1 MSANRGSDPR
11 RGMSGFSHV
20 AGTLRVPSAGLLMGR
35 AQRSSAAATA
45 RGARLLRGFTLV
57 ELLVVIAIIGVLVA
71 LLLPAVQ
78 AAREASRRTQCINNM
93 KQLALAMQNHHDAYK
108 FLPVDVNKQSNGT
121 KDRPMLYLQML
132 PFMEGANIKNAYD
145 FTKGATSDHNLKL
158 LSREEP
164 MLACPSDESQLMLEP
179 SNDHGGDRKS
189 SYGFNYGYGTFGQ
202 LTSDVSRRG
211 PFYANQGI
219 PNDSAREEFWRF
231 AKSRGDKEDDNSGQ
245 EINFKQISDGLS
257 NTYLQLEMKQ
267 MPALDPETNDRRGR
281 VWIYTSGGYQIM
293 TRMAPNS
300 KFGDVTACLE
310 QNDHLAPCTR
320 MTGRSNFILASRSWH
335 SGGVNASRCDG
346 SVEFVSDEVDLNVWR
361 TQSTIAGDDPPLR
374 QVDPEGNGQS
384 Q

>member
-1 MSANRGSDPR
+1 MSANRGSGPR
-11 RGMSGFSHV
+11 RGMS
-20 AGTLRVPSAGLLMGR
+20 
-35 AQRSSAAATA
+35 
-45 RGARLLRGFTLV
+45 GFTLV

-78 AAREASRRTQCINNM
+78 AAREASRRTQCLNNF
-93 KQLALAMQNHHDAYK
+93 KQLALAIQNHHDAYRY
-108 FLPVDVNKQSNGT
+108 LPVDVNKQSNS
-121 KDRPMLYLQML
+121 KIDRPMLYLQML
-132 PFMEGANIKNAYD
+132 PFMEGSNIKNAYD
-145 FTKGATSDHNLKL
+145 FTKGTTSQHNLQL
-158 LSREEP
+158 MSREEP
-164 MLACPSDESQLMLEP
+164 MLQCASDESQLMLEP
-179 SNDHGGDRKS
+179 SNDNGGDRKS

-202 LTSDVSRRG
+202 LRNDVSRRG

-219 PNDSAREEFWRF
+219 PNEDARKEFWRH
-231 AKSRGDKEDDNSGQ
+231 SEDNSGQ

-267 MPALDPETNDRRGR
+267 MPALDPETNDRRAR
-281 VWIYTSGGYQIM
+281 VWIYTSGSYQIT

-335 SGGVNASRCDG
+335 SRCDG
-346 SVEFVSDEVDLNVWR
+346 SMEFVSDEVDLTVWR
-361 TQSTIAGDDPPLR
+361 SQSTMAGDDPPLQ